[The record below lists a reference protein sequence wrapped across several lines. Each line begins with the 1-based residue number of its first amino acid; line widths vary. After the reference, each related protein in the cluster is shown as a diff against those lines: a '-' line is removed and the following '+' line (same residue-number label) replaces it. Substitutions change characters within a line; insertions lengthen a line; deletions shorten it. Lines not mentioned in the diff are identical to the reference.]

1 MQRLIVDSAFFDQK
15 IWGLPVATY
24 TWFAGIALFAFLLR
38 RPLSKFI
45 SVSVF
50 RIDTKYAEEHHGTM
64 FRDLVRRPMQLFLQ
78 TILYFIAVNQLSLL
92 LDRIVVFYRER
103 DGKSPIDVRL
113 GSIVDH
119 LFLMLVIVSGTMVL
133 ARIIDFVYRVNKE
146 RAIEAHNISRQQL
159 LPLVKDVV
167 KMLLWVTSVFWI
179 LGAVFQVNIPALIA
193 GLGIGGIAIALAAKE
208 SVENLFAAFTILTDK
223 PFQVGDT
230 VKLGSFEGKVER
242 IGFRAT
248 RMRAANG
255 AAYII
260 PNKKLVNENLENLS
274 ERDTSGVKMQI
285 NLKYGIPQ
293 EELQKMTVELK
304 EMIQDTTHVKK
315 PVEVTI
321 EGFGENVFQLQLSYN
336 MPHPVDTGTSATEIK
351 QQVNMQA
358 YAIIA
363 RYSGSQHVEVASK
376 PQEETPREEDEE
388 QENKDSII

>member
-1 MQRLIVDSAFFDQK
+1 MDSNFFRQQYY
-15 IWGLPVATY
+15 GLPVANY
-24 TWFAGIALFAFLLR
+24 LWFAGIMLLTFLLR

-45 SVSVF
+45 STGAC
-50 RIDTKYAEEHHGTM
+50 RIAYQFTDKDHGPM
-64 FRDLVRRPMQLFLQ
+64 FRDLVRRPMQIFLQ
-78 TILYFIAVNQLSLL
+78 AILYFIAVDQLSPL
-92 LDRIVVFYRER
+92 LDRITVFYRER
-103 DGKSPIDVRL
+103 DGKEPIDVRL

-119 LFLMLVIVSGTMVL
+119 LFLMLIIISGTMVL
-133 ARIIDFVYRVNKE
+133 ARVIDFVYRINKQ
-146 RAIEAHNISRQQL
+146 RAIEARDLSRQQL

-167 KMLLWVTSVFWI
+167 KLLLWITSTFWI

-223 PFQVGDT
+223 PFHVGDT
-230 VKLGSFEGKVER
+230 IKLGNFEGKVER

-248 RMRAANG
+248 RIRGSNG

-285 NLKYGIPQ
+285 DLKYGIPH
-293 EELQKMTVELK
+293 EDLQKMTAELK
-304 EMIQDTTHVKK
+304 EMVQNTTHVRK

-336 MPHPVDTGTSATEIK
+336 LPHPVDTSTTAVEIK

-358 YAIIA
+358 YAIIS
-363 RYSGSQHVEVASK
+363 RYSGNQHVEVETK
-376 PQEETPREEDEE
+376 PLDEPSAEVDEE
-388 QENKDSII
+388 EKENKDNII

>member
-1 MQRLIVDSAFFDQK
+1 MDSSFFEQTY
-15 IWGLPVATY
+15 WGLPVANY
-24 TWFAGIALFAFLLR
+24 AWFTGIMLFAFLLR

-45 SVSVF
+45 STSACK
-50 RIDTKYAEEHHGTM
+50 IADKYTDKDHGPM
-64 FRDLVRRPMQLFLQ
+64 FRDLVRKPMQMFLQ
-78 TILYFIAVNQLSLL
+78 AILYFIAVNQLSPLP
-92 LDRIVVFYRER
+92 DRITVFYRER
-103 DGKSPIDVRL
+103 DGKAPIDVRL
-113 GSIVDH
+113 GSIIDH
-119 LFLMLVIVSGTMVL
+119 LFLMLIIISGTMVL
-133 ARIIDFVYRVNKE
+133 ARIIDFVYRVNKQ
-146 RAIEAHNISRQQL
+146 RAIDTRNVSRQQL

-167 KMLLWVTSVFWI
+167 KLLLWVTSVFWI

-230 VKLGSFEGKVER
+230 IKLGSFEGNVER

-248 RMRAANG
+248 RIRSGNG

-285 NLKYGIPQ
+285 NLKYGIPY
-293 EELQKMTVELK
+293 EDLQQMTAELK
-304 EMIQDTTHVKK
+304 EMVQKTTHVKQ
-315 PVEVTI
+315 PVEVII
-321 EGFGENVFQLQLSYN
+321 EGFGENVFQLQISYN
-336 MPHPVDTGTSATEIK
+336 LPHPVGAGTSATEIK

-358 YAIIA
+358 YAIISK
-363 RYSGSQHVEVASK
+363 YSGNQQVELRSK
-376 PQEETPREEDEE
+376 TEEESPEEQDDM